1 MKMSKIQQR
10 LNDKLLLV
18 LADVEQ
24 EARDTLPGFTGLS
37 HTVAFDCFPGSLLVN
52 CAIDNQDNLTHAQ
65 SQKTEKQL
73 QKVLHKKLFRK
84 GILLK
89 QPEQNLKLVLVS
101 EQ

>member
-24 EARDTLPGFTGLS
+24 EARDTLSGFTELS

-52 CAIDNQDNLTHAQ
+52 CAIDNQDNL
-65 SQKTEKQL
+65 SQAHSEKAEKKL

-89 QPEQNLKLVLVS
+89 QPEQNLKLVLAA
-101 EQ
+101 Q